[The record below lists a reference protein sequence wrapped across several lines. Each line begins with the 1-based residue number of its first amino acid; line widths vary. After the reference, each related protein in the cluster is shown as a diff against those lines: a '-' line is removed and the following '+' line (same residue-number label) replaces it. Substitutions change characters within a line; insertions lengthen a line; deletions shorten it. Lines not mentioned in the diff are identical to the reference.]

1 MTLISNNKT
10 RVVLPGW
17 IFARAGDDKQELKR
31 LIVDY
36 MKRYPGYKI
45 LKVKDGFAICE
56 IDR

>member
-1 MTLISNNKT
+1 MITANTTK
-10 RVVLPGW
+10 VVLPEW
-17 IFARAGDDKQELKR
+17 IFHQADDDKQELKR
-31 LIVDY
+31 LIVEY